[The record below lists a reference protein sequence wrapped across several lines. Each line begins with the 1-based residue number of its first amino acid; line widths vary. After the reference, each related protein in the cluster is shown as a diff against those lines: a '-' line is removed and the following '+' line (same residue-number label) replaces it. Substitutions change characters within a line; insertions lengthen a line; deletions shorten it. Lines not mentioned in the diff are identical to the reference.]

1 MAKDVEDIIL
11 KIISE
16 EKNCSFNNSI
26 DYLNKLK
33 KEKRYLRDV
42 Y

>member
-16 EKNCSFNNSI
+16 ENNCSLNDSVE
-26 DYLNKLK
+26 YLNKLK